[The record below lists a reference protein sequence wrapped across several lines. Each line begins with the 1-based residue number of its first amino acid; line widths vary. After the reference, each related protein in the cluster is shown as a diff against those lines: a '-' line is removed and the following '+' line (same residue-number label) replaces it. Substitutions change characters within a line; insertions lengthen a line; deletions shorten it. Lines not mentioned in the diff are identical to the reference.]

1 MEKKRQSLFAC
12 LMAMLLPAAGF
23 SQVTQTEMTF
33 QPDGCRGKDA
43 YVEMVNGLPAYAS
56 NNYGSSSQLLAMA
69 WTFNGIGGTTGF
81 LRTFIDFTDLQS
93 IPQGTHVNY
102 AYLSLYGVPTSGA
115 NDLGSYGS
123 NACYV
128 QRVTSAWDEST
139 VTWNNQPATTT
150 TNQVTLPGSNGVQW
164 NYHVID
170 LNITTLLQDIINLPP
185 AQRYGLCVRLQSE
198 VYYRSMLFTSSE
210 NTDATRHPKL
220 RIGLNYCSA
229 SAARETLDHRESP
242 KHPTEESD
250 RLDVN
255 VLEAL
260 DHRESPKH
268 PPTEPG
274 NRLDVSGKSDNGLK
288 ALVKTNLSA
297 NQVTVD
303 YELPQD
309 GKAVL
314 QIVSYDG
321 VLLKSVEVDGTKGK
335 HNKTIILDAP
345 LLKNKMAVLV
355 IKQGNNKTSSSFM
368 IAQ

>member
-1 MEKKRQSLFAC
+1 MKKKRQSLLTC
-12 LMAMLLPAAGF
+12 LMVMLLPAAGF

-43 YVEMVNGLPAYAS
+43 YVETVNGLPAYAS
-56 NNYGSSSQLLAMA
+56 NNYGNSSQLLSMA

-81 LRTFIDFTDLQS
+81 LRTFIDFTDLQF
-93 IPQGTHVNY
+93 IPQGTTVNY

-123 NACYV
+123 NDCYV
-128 QRVTSAWDEST
+128 QRVTSTWDEST
-139 VTWNNQPATTT
+139 VTWNNQPTTTT

-185 AQRYGLCVRLQSE
+185 AQRYGLCVRLQTE

-229 SAARETLDHRESP
+229 SAALESLD
-242 KHPTEESD
+242 
-250 RLDVN
+250 
-255 VLEAL
+255 

-268 PPTEPG
+268 PPTEEG
-274 NRLDVSGKSDNGLK
+274 NRLDVIGKSDNGLK
-288 ALVKTNLSA
+288 AIVKTNLSSS
-297 NQVTVD
+297 QISVD

-309 GKAVL
+309 GKAIL
-314 QIVSYDG
+314 EIVSYDG
-321 VLLKSVEVDGTKGK
+321 ALLKSVEVDGAKGK
-335 HNKTIILDAP
+335 HSKTIILDAP

-355 IKQGNNKTSSSFM
+355 IKQGNNKTSSPFL
-368 IAQ
+368 IAK

>member
-1 MEKKRQSLFAC
+1 MKKKRQSLLTC

-43 YVEMVNGLPAYAS
+43 FVEMVNGLPAYAS
-56 NNYGSSSQLLAMA
+56 SNYGSSNQLLAMA

-93 IPQGTHVNY
+93 IPQGTTVNY

-128 QRVTSAWDEST
+128 QRVTSTWNEST
-139 VTWNNQPATTT
+139 VTWNSQPTTTT

-170 LNITTLLQDIINLPP
+170 LNITSLLQDIINLPP
-185 AQRYGLCVRLQSE
+185 AQRYGLCIRLQTE

-210 NTDATRHPKL
+210 NADASRRPKL

-229 SAARETLDHRESP
+229 SAARESLIHRESP
-242 KHPTEESD
+242 KHSPTEEGD
-250 RLDVN
+250 
-255 VLEAL
+255 
-260 DHRESPKH
+260 
-268 PPTEPG
+268 
-274 NRLDVSGKSDNGLK
+274 RLDVSGKSDNGLK
-288 ALVKTNLSA
+288 AVVKTNLSSG
-297 NQVTVD
+297 QISVD

-309 GKAVL
+309 GKAIL
-314 QIVSYDG
+314 EIVSYDG
-321 VLLKSVEVDGTKGK
+321 ALLKSVEVDGAKGK
-335 HNKTIILDAP
+335 HSKTIILDGP
-345 LLKNKMAVLV
+345 LLKNKTAVLV
-355 IKQGNNKTSSSFM
+355 IKQGNNKTSSPFL

>member
-1 MEKKRQSLFAC
+1 MKKKRQNLLTC
-12 LMAMLLPAAGF
+12 LLAMLLPAAGF

-43 YVEMVNGLPAYAS
+43 HVEMVNGLPAYAS
-56 NNYGSSSQLLAMA
+56 TNYGSSSQLLAMA

-93 IPQGTHVNY
+93 IPQGTTVTY

-139 VTWNNQPATTT
+139 VTWNNQPSTTT
-150 TNQVTLPGSNGVQW
+150 INQVTLPGSNGVQW

-185 AQRYGLCVRLQSE
+185 AQRYGFCVRLQSE

-210 NTDATRHPKL
+210 NTDAARHPKL

-229 SAARETLDHRESP
+229 SNARETLDHRESP
-242 KHPTEESD
+242 KHP
-250 RLDVN
+250 
-255 VLEAL
+255 
-260 DHRESPKH
+260 
-268 PPTEPG
+268 PTDEG
-274 NRLDVSGKSDNGLK
+274 NRFDVIGASDNGLK
-288 ALVKTNLSA
+288 AIVKTNLSSS
-297 NQVTVD
+297 QISVD
-303 YELPQD
+303 YDLPQD
-309 GKAVL
+309 GKAML
-314 QIVSYDG
+314 EIVSIDG
-321 VLLKSVEVDGTKGK
+321 ALLKAIEVDGTKGK

-345 LLKNKMAVLV
+345 LLKYKMAVRV
-355 IKQGNNKTSSSFM
+355 IRQGNNKTSSPFL

>member
-1 MEKKRQSLFAC
+1 MKKKRQSLLTC

-93 IPQGTHVNY
+93 IPQGTTVTY

-170 LNITTLLQDIINLPP
+170 LNITSLLQDIINLPP
-185 AQRYGLCVRLQSE
+185 AQRYGFCVRLQTE

-220 RIGLNYCSA
+220 RIGLNYCSGSA
-229 SAARETLDHRESP
+229 AARES
-242 KHPTEESD
+242 
-250 RLDVN
+250 
-255 VLEAL
+255 L

-268 PPTEPG
+268 PPTEDAD
-274 NRLDVSGKSDNGLK
+274 RLDVSGISDNGLK
-288 ALVKTNLSA
+288 AIVKTNLSS
-297 NQVTVD
+297 NQISVNYD
-303 YELPQD
+303 LPQD
-309 GKAVL
+309 GKAIL
-314 QIVSYDG
+314 EIVSIDG
-321 VLLKSVEVDGTKGK
+321 VLLKSVEVDGAKGT

-355 IKQGNNKTSSSFM
+355 IKQGNNKTSNVFL

>member
-1 MEKKRQSLFAC
+1 MKKKRQSLLTC
-12 LMAMLLPAAGF
+12 LMVILLPAAGF

-56 NNYGSSSQLLAMA
+56 NNYGSSSQLLSMA

-93 IPQGTHVNY
+93 IPQGTTVTY

-115 NDLGSYGS
+115 TDLGSYGS

-128 QRVTSAWDEST
+128 RRVTSAWDEST
-139 VTWNNQPATTT
+139 VTWNNQPSTAT

-170 LNITTLLQDIINLPP
+170 LNITTLLQEIINLPP
-185 AQRYGLCVRLQSE
+185 AQRYGFCVRLQTE

-220 RIGLNYCSA
+220 RIGLNYCSG
-229 SAARETLDHRESP
+229 SAAM
-242 KHPTEESD
+242 
-250 RLDVN
+250 
-255 VLEAL
+255 EAL

-268 PPTEPG
+268 PPTEDSNRSLDHRESPKHPPTEEG
-274 NRLDVSGKSDNGLK
+274 NRLDVSGTSDNGLK
-288 ALVKTNLSA
+288 AIVKTNLSSGQISV
-297 NQVTVD
+297 NYD
-303 YELPQD
+303 LPQD
-309 GKAVL
+309 GKAIL
-314 QIVSYDG
+314 EIFSFDG
-321 VLLKSVEVDGTKGK
+321 ALLKSVEVDGTKGK
-335 HNKTIILDAP
+335 HNKIIILDGP

-355 IKQGNNKTSSSFM
+355 IKQGNNKTSSPFL